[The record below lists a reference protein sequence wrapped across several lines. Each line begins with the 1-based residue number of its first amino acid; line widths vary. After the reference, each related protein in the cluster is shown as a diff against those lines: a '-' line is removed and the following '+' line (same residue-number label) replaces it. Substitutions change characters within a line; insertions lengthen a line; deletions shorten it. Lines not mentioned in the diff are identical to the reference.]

1 MSHPSIYDGCYLPT
15 MAVQGL
21 EVEYFGKRDHA
32 TVALWDGV
40 NALDALIQ
48 SFNNVNALRQSL
60 RPTMRVHGFI
70 LESGTY
76 GSFIPFKSS
85 VELAN
90 V

>member
-1 MSHPSIYDGCYLPT
+1 
-15 MAVQGL
+15 MAVHDL
-21 EVEYFGKRDHA
+21 EVEYFGKRAHA
-32 TVALWDGV
+32 TITPWDSM
-40 NALDALIQ
+40 NALNTLIQ

-76 GSFIPFKSS
+76 DSFILFKSS

-90 V
+90 I